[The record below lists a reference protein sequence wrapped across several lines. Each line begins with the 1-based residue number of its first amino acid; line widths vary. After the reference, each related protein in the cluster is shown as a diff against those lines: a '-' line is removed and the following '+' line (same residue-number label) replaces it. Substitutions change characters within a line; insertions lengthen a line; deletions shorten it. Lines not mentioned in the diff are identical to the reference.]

1 VRRLLSV
8 LCGLLLLVGCSAD
21 PEPPP
26 PIGGSAALPGP
37 VPSGLSL
44 RPAPS
49 GAPGAPAVTLPLTD
63 GTTLTVAD
71 LWADRPV
78 VLVFFSSWC
87 TQCAARQ
94 DAIGELARTY
104 RDRVVFVGVAAEDK
118 DADLQEYLRAHR
130 VEYPVAV
137 DRTRAVWE
145 SYAVR
150 EPPAVAIVAPGGAL
164 LRGFPGGLD
173 APALDAKLRELVL
186 AA

>member
-1 VRRLLSV
+1 MRRLLLV
-8 LCGLLLLVGCSAD
+8 ALLLLAGCAAD
-21 PEPPP
+21 PKPPP

-44 RPAPS
+44 RPTPS
-49 GAPGAPAVTLPLTD
+49 GAVPAPAVTLPLTD
-63 GTTLTVAD
+63 GSTLTVAD
-71 LWADRPV
+71 LWAHRPV

-94 DAIGELARTY
+94 DGLSELARTY
-104 RDRVVFVGVAAEDK
+104 RDRVLFVGVAAEDK
-118 DADLQEYLRAHR
+118 DADLQEFLRAHR
-130 VEYPVAV
+130 VEYPVAI
-137 DRTRAVWE
+137 DRNRTVWE

-150 EPPAVAIVAPGGAL
+150 EPPAIALVAPGGAL
-164 LRGFPGGLD
+164 LRGFTGGLD